1 MISFS
6 RISVQCFAIIGVFR
20 AVPEVPGQGAARRQW
35 QALGKRSNTG
45 MALPARS
52 LRAAVWLATCGV
64 ALAHQGATLPSLA
77 RLASGQP
84 DER

>member
-1 MISFS
+1 MRFNAS
-6 RISVQCFAIIGVFR
+6 REPRF
-20 AVPEVPGQGAARRQW
+20 
-35 QALGKRSNTG
+35 ALGKRSNTG

-84 DER
+84 DDR

>member
-1 MISFS
+1 MRFNAS
-6 RISVQCFAIIGVFR
+6 REPRF
-20 AVPEVPGQGAARRQW
+20 
-35 QALGKRSNTG
+35 ALGKRSNTG

-52 LRAAVWLATCGV
+52 LRAFVWPAICGV

-77 RLASGQP
+77 RHASDQP